1 MKITELSRPSIL
13 SSIAGLVLTLF
24 GATVLLNPQDNTT
37 NMIFLSMF
45 GIGLFILGLSCSLL
59 YQIRKAKIKP

>member
-1 MKITELSRPSIL
+1 MKINELRRPSIL
-13 SSIAGLVLTLF
+13 SLIVGLVLTLF

-59 YQIRKAKIKP
+59 YQIRKAKNKP

>member
-13 SSIAGLVLTLF
+13 SVIAGLLLTLI
-24 GATVLLNPQDNTT
+24 GVTVLLNPQDSIT

-59 YQIRKAKIKP
+59 YQIRKAKIKS

>member
-13 SSIAGLVLTLF
+13 SVIVGLLLTLI
-24 GATVLLNPQDNTT
+24 GVTVLLNPQDSIT

-59 YQIRKAKIKP
+59 YQIRKAKIKS